1 MVRRLSFSKLI
12 KRIYFRVTGYSYTN
26 LGRLFLRLFV
36 GIMLMQ
42 FGIRQIAFF
51 PEMKDFFP
59 SVIGM
64 GSEAT
69 LVVMICI
76 EIICSTF
83 IMFGFLTRLMTIPP
97 FVAMILAEHYLLS
110 DFHSQASYL
119 LDWQQTGYLPIMFLG
134 IYFFLLLVGPGKIS
148 VDYFLSLHII
158 HTENKSEGEL
168 EEV

>member
-1 MVRRLSFSKLI
+1 MKRFNLSSFI
-12 KRIYFRVTGYSYTN
+12 KRIYFRTTGYSYTN

-42 FGIRQIAFF
+42 FGVRQLARFY
-51 PEMKDFFP
+51 EMKDIFP
-59 SVIGM
+59 AVMGM
-64 GSEAT
+64 GSEAS

-76 EIICSTF
+76 ELICSLF
-83 IMFGFLTRLMTIPP
+83 IMFGFLTRLMILPP
-97 FVAMILAEHYLLS
+97 FVAMIIAEYHLLHNS
-110 DFHSQASYL
+110 TVEAIYL
-119 LDWQQTGYLPIMFLG
+119 LDWQQQGYLPIMFLG
-134 IYFFLLLVGPGKIS
+134 IYFFLALVGPGKIS

>member
-1 MVRRLSFSKLI
+1 MRTLSLSGYI
-12 KRIYFRVTGYSYTN
+12 KRIYFKSTGYSYAN
-26 LGRLFLRLFV
+26 MGRLFLRLFI

-42 FGIRQIAFF
+42 FGVRQINEFQIL
-51 PEMKDFFP
+51 EDFFP
-59 SVIGM
+59 TVLGM
-64 GSEAT
+64 TSHAS

-76 EIICSTF
+76 EIVCSTF
-83 IMFGFLTRLMTIPP
+83 IMFGFLTRIMIVPP
-97 FVAMILAEHYLLS
+97 FVTMILAEYYLLH
-110 DFHSQASYL
+110 DYVKEAAYL
-119 LDWQQTGYLPIMFLG
+119 LDWHNPVYIPIFMMG

>member
-1 MVRRLSFSKLI
+1 M
-12 KRIYFRVTGYSYTN
+12 
-26 LGRLFLRLFV
+26 RLFV

-42 FGIRQIAFF
+42 FGIRQIANFEALKYAF
-51 PEMKDFFP
+51 PD
-59 SVIGM
+59 VIGM
-64 GSEAT
+64 GSHAS

-76 EIICSTF
+76 EIVCSTF

-97 FVAMILAEHYLLS
+97 FVAMILAEYHILHNYVNE
-110 DFHSQASYL
+110 AAYL
-119 LDWQQTGYLPIMFLG
+119 LDWQQQGYVPILFLG